1 MFECVVL
8 DIVNFLAYMIGDNI
22 IKNKLSNNNNIVN
35 KYLTYINIP
44 VIERL
49 IYLLNVKL
57 RLSKNV
63 STRYLQIH
71 SG

>member
-1 MFECVVL
+1 
-8 DIVNFLAYMIGDNI
+8 MIGDNT
-22 IKNKLSNNNNIVN
+22 IKNKLSNNSNIVN

-63 STRYLQIH
+63 STRYLKICN
-71 SG
+71 G